1 MYQVNRLRLV
11 DLVVMLFKVHAI
23 NLFIIFNTNPNKF
36 LYALP
41 PAHPLMSTMLEHPL
55 LHHKKS
61 AQTKTKVE
69 IDVLLTSC
77 SLLL

>member
-1 MYQVNRLRLV
+1 VYQVNRLRLV
-11 DLVVMLFKVHAI
+11 DLVVMLFQVHAI
-23 NLFIIFNTNPNKF
+23 NLFIIFNTNPSKF

-61 AQTKTKVE
+61 EQTKTKVE

-77 SLLL
+77 FLLL

>member
-1 MYQVNRLRLV
+1 MYQVNRLRLI
-11 DLVVMLFKVHAI
+11 DLVVMLFQVHAI

-36 LYALP
+36 LCALP